1 MKKLLAIMLSLLLL
15 VGMLS
20 GCGGAKSEA
29 VMDGMD
35 GMMGGTGGSA
45 NGAPKEESSLS
56 STSDSAGVPQLEN
69 QKLVRKI
76 WLDAETEELDPL
88 LDAIDQRIRELSGYV
103 EEREV
108 HNGSAYSGSRY
119 RYASVTVR
127 IPVDSLDD
135 FVAHVTENANIVSTN
150 ETVDNITLSYVATQ
164 SRITALETEQTRLL
178 ELLAQA
184 ENMEDLL
191 KIEERLTKVRTELEE
206 VTSQLRL
213 YDNMV
218 DYGTVYLNISEV
230 REYTVVEEPETVWE
244 RIGAGFMDSLKNL
257 GTFFTELF
265 IFVVVAIPYLLPIA
279 LVVGGIIVIVKLKKR
294 NKKEPPN
301 TEE

>member
-1 MKKLLAIMLSLLLL
+1 MKKGFVIMLSLLLL

-29 VMDGMD
+29 VMDGM
-35 GMMGGTGGSA
+35 MGGTGGSS
-45 NGAPKEESSLS
+45 NGVPKEESSLS
-56 STSDSAGVPQLEN
+56 SATGSAGVPQLEN

-76 WLDAETEELDPL
+76 WLDAETEDLDPL
-88 LDAIDQRIRELSGYV
+88 LTAVDQRISELSGYV

-108 HNGSAYSGSRY
+108 HNGSASSGSRY

-127 IPVDSLDD
+127 IPVDSLDG
-135 FVAHVTENANIVSTN
+135 FIAHVTENANIISTN

-191 KIEERLTKVRTELEE
+191 KIEKRLTEVRTELEE

-244 RIGAGFMDSLKNL
+244 RIGAGFMESLKNL

-265 IFVVVAIPYLLPIA
+265 ILVVVGIPYLLPIV
-279 LVVGGIIVIVKLKKR
+279 LVVGVIIVIVKLKKR
-294 NKKEPPN
+294 SKKEPPN
-301 TEE
+301 TEA